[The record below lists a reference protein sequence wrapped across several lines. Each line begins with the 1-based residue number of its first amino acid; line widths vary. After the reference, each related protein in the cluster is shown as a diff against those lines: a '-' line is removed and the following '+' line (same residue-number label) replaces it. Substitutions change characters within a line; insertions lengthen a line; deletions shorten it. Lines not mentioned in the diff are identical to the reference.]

1 MSTTGHP
8 WWLAPAT
15 ALGAVMLRLVA
26 LTWRIEQRDHP
37 EFTAARARGEKVLYC
52 FWHSGML
59 PLIHSHRGEGIA
71 VLVSQHRDGELV
83 TRLIEHNGFVT
94 ARGSSTRG
102 AETGVR
108 ELLRHARAGRDLGI
122 TPDGPRGPAEELK
135 DGMVFLASR
144 LQLPIVFI
152 ASASNRAWIAR
163 SWDRFRVPKPFAK
176 VCISHGPP
184 VRVPRDLDAQA
195 IVALHQEL
203 ARDLRSLT
211 ADVRTRAG
219 EVL

>member
-1 MSTTGHP
+1 MV
-8 WWLAPAT
+8 PAT
-15 ALGAVMLRLVA
+15 ALGAVLLRLLA

-37 EFTAARARGEKVLYC
+37 EFVAAKARGEKMLYC
-52 FWHSGML
+52 FWHSGLL
-59 PLIHSHRGEGIA
+59 PLVHSHRGEGIA
-71 VLVSQHRDGELV
+71 VLISQHRDGELL
-83 TRLIEHNGFVT
+83 TRMVERNGYVT

-108 ELLRHARAGRDLGI
+108 EMLRYARAGRDLGI
-122 TPDGPRGPAEELK
+122 TPDGPRGPAEEIK

-144 LQLPIVFI
+144 LQLPVVLI
-152 ASASNRAWIAR
+152 ASASSRAWVAR
-163 SWDRFRVPKPFAK
+163 SWDRFRVPKLFAR

-184 VRVPRDLDAQA
+184 VQVPRDLDAQA
-195 IVALHQEL
+195 MLAMHREL
-203 ARDLRSLT
+203 ERDLRILT

>member
-1 MSTTGHP
+1 M
-8 WWLAPAT
+8 APAT
-15 ALGAVMLRLVA
+15 AFGAVILRLLA
-26 LTWRIEQRDHP
+26 FTWRIEQRDHP
-37 EFTAARARGEKVLYC
+37 EFTVAKARGEKVLYC

-59 PLIHSHRGEGIA
+59 PLVHIHRGEGIA
-71 VLVSQHRDGELV
+71 VLVSQHRDGELI

-102 AETGVR
+102 AEIGVR
-108 ELLRHARAGRDLGI
+108 EMLRHARAGRDLGI

-144 LQLPIVFI
+144 LQLPVVLI
-152 ASASNRAWIAR
+152 ASASSRAWIAR
-163 SWDRFRVPKPFAK
+163 SWDRFRVPKPFAR
-176 VCISHGPP
+176 VYISHGPP

-195 IVALHQEL
+195 MLAMHGEL
-203 ARDLRSLT
+203 ERDLRSLT

-219 EVL
+219 ELL

>member
-1 MSTTGHP
+1 MSTSGQP
-8 WWLAPAT
+8 WWMAPAT
-15 ALGAVMLRLVA
+15 ALGAVVLRLLA
-26 LTWRIEQRDHP
+26 LTWRIEQRDDP
-37 EFTAARARGEKVLYC
+37 AFVAAKARGEKVLYC
-52 FWHSGML
+52 FWHSGLL
-59 PLIHSHRGEGIA
+59 PLVHSHRGEGIA

-83 TRLIEHNGFVT
+83 ARLIEHNGFVT

-108 ELLRHARAGRDLGI
+108 EMLRHARAGRDLGI

-163 SWDRFRVPKPFAK
+163 SWDRFRVPKPFAR

-184 VRVPRDLDAQA
+184 MRVPRDLDAEA
-195 IVALHQEL
+195 MLAMHADLEREL
-203 ARDLRSLT
+203 RQLT
-211 ADVRTRAG
+211 ADVRARAG